1 MLKQSGFKK
10 IIIDSIETKL
20 KISKI
25 NTETDIMMRIGIGAQ
40 MIRENK
46 IDRNTCDIIKR
57 DINNKLQ
64 KLFIKQNFYNAHIY
78 RVTAIK

>member
-1 MLKQSGFKK
+1 
-10 IIIDSIETKL
+10 
-20 KISKI
+20 
-25 NTETDIMMRIGIGAQ
+25 MMRIGVGAG

-46 IDRNTCDIIKR
+46 IDKNTCDIIKK

-64 KLFIKQNFYNAHIY
+64 KLFIKQNFYNAYIY

>member
-1 MLKQSGFKK
+1 
-10 IIIDSIETKL
+10 
-20 KISKI
+20 
-25 NTETDIMMRIGIGAQ
+25 MMQIGVGAA

-64 KLFIKQNFYNAHIY
+64 KLFKKQNYYKACIY